1 MYVDGPELTPFA
13 LVKSVDPAGP
23 GAAAVRPL
31 RALPLS
37 LPLRDEALPEIFTES
52 LGLTFQLQGVKADD
66 QILSFGSVASENHD
80 GLKALAGQVRKGE
93 RVEVELLRQGSR
105 VRVGLVPRDG
115 WGGRGLIG
123 YVLLRAFLVSPVAK
137 LTK

>member
-1 MYVDGPELTPFA
+1 MLTVRSCRRSHSSSRSILRDQVQRRYVLFA
-13 LVKSVDPAGP
+13 LF
-23 GAAAVRPL
+23 
-31 RALPLS
+31 LS
-37 LPLRDEALPEIFTES
+37 LSRCATEALPEICTES

-66 QILSFGSVASENHD
+66 QILSFGSVVYENHD

-123 YVLLRAFLVSPVAK
+123 YVLLRPSL
-137 LTK
+137 